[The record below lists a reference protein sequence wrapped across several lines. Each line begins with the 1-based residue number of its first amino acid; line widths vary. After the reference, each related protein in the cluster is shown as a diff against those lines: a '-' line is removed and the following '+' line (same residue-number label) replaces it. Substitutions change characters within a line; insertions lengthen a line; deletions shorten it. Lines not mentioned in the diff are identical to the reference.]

1 MERTGKFYKDFFSF
15 LDFYIQECRGLGESR
30 RLGSELGHFMS
41 TREMMATGKWRHDQG
56 ALQCLAEYRYLK
68 RRVKVE

>member
-1 MERTGKFYKDFFSF
+1 MCGKDWKVLQGFLFI

-41 TREMMATGKWRHDQG
+41 TREMVTTGKWRHAG
-56 ALQCLAEYRYLK
+56 GSAMLS
-68 RRVKVE
+68 